1 MHVNSAIST
10 HRRCFSCASR
20 NDYSSSSIEMNKR
33 SLIMSYLWAKW
44 QFLNTHI
51 TNGKRLLFSLKN
63 VTILLQR
70 FLSLHL
76 SLLEVFFSLGFFM
89 RSLTCGCCEE
99 MVNNNT
105 DCINLIKIVM
115 ENYAISKFEKFK
127 MPEGE
132 VFFVCFI
139 SSFKFIELGVSLS

>member
-1 MHVNSAIST
+1 
-10 HRRCFSCASR
+10 
-20 NDYSSSSIEMNKR
+20 
-33 SLIMSYLWAKW
+33 
-44 QFLNTHI
+44 
-51 TNGKRLLFSLKN
+51 
-63 VTILLQR
+63 
-70 FLSLHL
+70 
-76 SLLEVFFSLGFFM
+76 
-89 RSLTCGCCEE
+89 